1 MSLLIA
7 FNLYKSLFPIKA
19 SYNNIYEFM
28 LRNHVLRLR
37 FFLVVTVVGS
47 VEDTVLRR
55 ASHLS

>member
-28 LRNHVLRLR
+28 LRNHVSRLP
-37 FFLVVTVVGS
+37 FLLVVGLG
-47 VEDTVLRR
+47 ELVLLHRR
-55 ASHLS
+55 SI